1 VRTILFAFVVVGV
14 WCASAPTVA
23 QGQTSLPSGAAAIP
37 EGRRTVEQLR
47 AAAERAERMGNWE
60 AAFTL
65 YCQLYL
71 IDRTT
76 ADLRTRLHQTWRRLH
91 QYRRLRN
98 PDYLRYVQELA
109 PAEALQLLAEVMTKV
124 PVLYVD
130 RERAHPHQLWQN
142 GLEELSHALDDD
154 AFSNRVFPQAPATL
168 LRQFKEELQHYRQ
181 TPIHNPRQARQT
193 LRRLLAHWQ
202 EQTLIAEPAAIVLE
216 VIHGTCNGLDESSS
230 FVPPLPPSPEDLQP
244 QGVCLR
250 WNNGVLSIDG
260 IIRGSWAEQ
269 HTPLQ
274 AGQII
279 TQINGY
285 DLTQGEVSWD
295 IIREALRHPQQ
306 DWHELTVDTGDSAIP
321 ELVVSLPVRPPS
333 VYGKALKVNRD
344 GIRVGYLRLGSL
356 RDSTPR
362 ELDDAL
368 VSLQQEGIQALV
380 LDLRGNIGGSF
391 TAALELAR
399 RFLPRGTIVTTQ
411 GQVPEVNNVS
421 FSSESGMAAT
431 TIPLVVLIDGETAS
445 AAEVLAAALKDQQRA
460 TLIGVPTFGKGTL
473 QYPLVLEWLNAVP
486 SGPTTSDSPKMPKS
500 PKGGTVRLTI
510 ARLISPAGYPLH
522 ATGVQPHLLVTDPN
536 HQLTLAF
543 QKAVEIAQMADSMPM
558 PNPMPSS
565 DTPESSSMLPS
576 PPPMYELPMPAPP
589 DGLPLPRP

>member
-1 VRTILFAFVVVGV
+1 MRTILFAFAVIGA
-14 WCASAPTVA
+14 WYATAPAVA
-23 QGQTSLPSGAAAIP
+23 EGQTSLPSGVAVVP
-37 EGRRTVEQLR
+37 DGRQAVEQLR
-47 AAAERAERMGNWE
+47 AAAERAERLRDWE

-71 IDRTT
+71 IDRTA
-76 ADLRTRLHQTWRRLH
+76 ADLRTRLHQTWRRLD

-98 PDYLRYVQELA
+98 PDYLRYAQELA
-109 PAEALQLLAEVMTKV
+109 PGEALQLLAEVMTKV
-124 PVLYVD
+124 PLLYVD
-130 RERAHPHQLWQN
+130 RQRAHSQQLWQN
-142 GLEELSHALDDD
+142 GLEELCHALDDD
-154 AFSNRVFPQAPATL
+154 AFYNRVFPQAPAAL

-216 VIHGTCNGLDESSS
+216 VVHGTCNGLDESSS
-230 FVPPLPPSPEDLQP
+230 FVPPLPPLPEDLQP

-295 IIREALRHPQQ
+295 IIREALQHPQQ
-306 DWHELTVDTGDSAIP
+306 DWHEITIVTGDSAIP

-333 VYGKALKVNRD
+333 VYGKALKINRD

-368 VSLQQEGIQALV
+368 ASLQQEGIQALV

-391 TAALELAR
+391 TAALEVAR

-421 FSSESGMAAT
+421 FSSESGMAAS

-473 QYPLVLEWLNAVP
+473 QYPLVLEWLNTVP
-486 SGPTTSDSPKMPKS
+486 SGATSSDSQKIPKS

-522 ATGVQPHLLVTDPN
+522 ATGVQPHLLETDPN

-543 QKAVEIAQMADSMPM
+543 QKAVEIARMADSMPT
-558 PNPMPSS
+558 PMPPS
-565 DTPESSSMLPS
+565 DAPDSRSMLPS
-576 PPPMYELPMPAPP
+576 PPPMYEVPMPDPP
-589 DGLPLPRP
+589 DVLPLPGP

>member
-1 VRTILFAFVVVGV
+1 MC
-14 WCASAPTVA
+14 CAGTPSAA
-23 QGQTSLPSGAAAIP
+23 QGQTSAHARTAAAP
-37 EGRRTVEQLR
+37 DNQRTTEQLR

-98 PDYLRYVQELA
+98 PDYLRYVQELT
-109 PAEALQLLAEVMTKV
+109 PAEALQLLAEVITKV

-130 RERAHPHQLWQN
+130 RERARPQQLWQN

-154 AFSNRVFPQAPATL
+154 AFTNRVFPQAPAEL

-193 LRRLLAHWQ
+193 LRRLVAHWQ
-202 EQTLIAEPAAIVLE
+202 EQTPIAEPAAIVLE

-250 WNNGVLSIDG
+250 WDNGVLSIDG

-295 IIREALRHPQQ
+295 VIRETLRHPQHE
-306 DWHELTVDTGDSAIP
+306 WHELTVVTGDSAIP
-321 ELVVSLPVRPPS
+321 ELVVSLPVHPPS
-333 VYGKALKVNRD
+333 VYGKAMKISRD

-368 VSLQQEGIQALV
+368 ASLQQEGIQALV

-473 QYPLVLEWLNAVP
+473 QYPLVLEWL
-486 SGPTTSDSPKMPKS
+486 TTDSPSAISPDSQKMSKS

-522 ATGVQPHLLVTDPN
+522 ATGVQPHLLETDPN
-536 HQLTLAF
+536 RQLTLAF
-543 QKAVEIAQMADSMPM
+543 QKAVEMARMVDSMP
-558 PNPMPSS
+558 PPMPSS
-565 DTPESSSMLPS
+565 DTPELSSIPPS
-576 PPPMYELPMPAPP
+576 PPPMYQLPSPEPP
-589 DGLPLPRP
+589 DVLPLPGP